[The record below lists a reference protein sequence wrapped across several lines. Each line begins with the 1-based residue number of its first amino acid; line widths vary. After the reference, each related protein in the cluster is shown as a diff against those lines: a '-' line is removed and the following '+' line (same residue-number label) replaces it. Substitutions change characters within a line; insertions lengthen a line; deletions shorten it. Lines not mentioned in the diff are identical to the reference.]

1 VEVAAAHASAKA
13 GHTNVAHRK
22 QERDGSKVLSHRGTS
37 TTEWGLGVSGLS
49 FVVIATVG
57 NDKLIETVL
66 PLFVSKMLAF
76 P

>member
-37 TTEWGLGVSGLS
+37 TAEWGLAAARTMIHLVQYAEVDRG
-49 FVVIATVG
+49 
-57 NDKLIETVL
+57 
-66 PLFVSKMLAF
+66 
-76 P
+76 

>member
-1 VEVAAAHASAKA
+1 
-13 GHTNVAHRK
+13 
-22 QERDGSKVLSHRGTS
+22 LSS
-37 TTEWGLGVSGLS
+37 PQW
-49 FVVIATVG
+49 G